1 MKFTAPI
8 SNRILPRVL
17 QSKSPRYQKAQT
29 WKLKSSPRPRV
40 ASKPP
45 TTLPGKTESGTG
57 ELLRARTEASRTSA
71 LHAKIDGLMSED
83 LLALFRETGALLDGH
98 FILRSGLHSRQYFQ
112 CALLLQHTDIAAKV
126 CGWLADKLRE
136 FDCDAVISPALGGI
150 IVGQEVGRALGKRHI
165 FVEKDEGK
173 LVLRRGF
180 QISPDEKF
188 IVVEDVV
195 TRGGRVQE
203 TIDIVRSRGGT
214 VSAVGVI
221 VDRSGETKPNFGCPF
236 VNLIKMDVETFAADK
251 LPPDLAKIPAV
262 KPGSK

>member
-1 MKFTAPI
+1 MGPAG
-8 SNRILPRVL
+8 V
-17 QSKSPRYQKAQT
+17 SPADCA
-29 WKLKSSPRPRV
+29 V
-40 ASKPP
+40 
-45 TTLPGKTESGTG
+45 
-57 ELLRARTEASRTSA
+57 
-71 LHAKIDGLMSED
+71 MSED
-83 LLALFRETGALLDGH
+83 LLALFRKTGALLDGH
-98 FILRSGLHSRQYFQ
+98 FVLRSGLHSRQYFQ
-112 CALLLQHTDIAAKV
+112 CAILLQHTDIAAQV
-126 CGWLADKLRE
+126 CGQLADKLRK
-136 FDCDAVISPALGGI
+136 FDCDTVISPALGGI
-150 IVGQEVGRALGKRHI
+150 IVGQEVGRSLGRRHI

-203 TIDIVRSRGGT
+203 TIDIVRGHGGI

-221 VDRSGETKPNFGCPF
+221 VDRSGDAKPDFKCPF
-236 VNLIKMDVETFAADK
+236 VSLVELTVENFPADN